1 MESNQKE
8 KRNNLLFIIL
18 FFALSV
24 VCIVFSTLCIFGSK
38 NAFMSKYATLFSI
51 LSALLFIAFCVIC
64 ICFLYKKKETLLKTF
79 LSIYIFLAFV
89 LTLIYILQITGAF
102 EVIKDAERLQ
112 AFLERA
118 GVWMPILYILLQFL
132 QVVVLPIPSIVST
145 AAGVALFGAFQTTV
159 FSLIGILLGSFVA
172 FLIGRKLGYKA
183 VVWMVGKETLDKWQ
197 TKLKGKDNL
206 FLTLMFLLPFFP
218 DDVLCFIAGLSS
230 MSTGYFL
237 LMILV
242 SRVLAVTTTCY
253 SIDFIPL
260 NTWWGVLLWSF
271 FIVGIVVAF
280 IIIYKNMDKIQKFLA
295 KRFKVFG
302 KRNKK

>member
-24 VCIVFSTLCIFGSK
+24 VCIVFSTLCIFSS
-38 NAFMSKYATLFSI
+38 NNPFVSKYAMLFSI
-51 LSALLFIAFCVIC
+51 LSALLFTAFCVIC